1 MKKINSQKMGIL
13 YMVAASLLFATGGL
27 LCKMVSWNALSING
41 MRNLL
46 AALVIGLYM
55 KTSGH
60 KLKINKTTLLGA
72 LCMMMVTTLFVLANK
87 LTTAANAILL
97 QYSAPVW
104 IILLSF
110 LLLKKKPVRLDIITC
125 LLVFL
130 GIVLFFLDSFSYG
143 SLTGNA
149 AALLSGLFYGGLFM
163 MNSFED
169 GDTLSSSFLG
179 QLVCGLL
186 ESPFVFFEHDF
197 SVSNWIGILL
207 LGLFQVGIAY
217 ILFHEGTK
225 RVSALQASLIAG
237 IEPVLNPLLVAWVYH
252 ESLSPLAFVAALLVF
267 GSVFGYNLIQ
277 CLPNKKEK
285 NAREYKYYGLE

>member
-1 MKKINSQKMGIL
+1 MKKVSSQKMGIL
-13 YMVAASLLFATGGL
+13 YMIAASVLFASGGL
-27 LCKMVSWNALSING
+27 LCKMVGWNALSING

-46 AALVIGLYM
+46 AAFVIGLYM
-55 KTSGH
+55 KAVGH
-60 KLKINKTTLLGA
+60 TLKINKTTLIGA

-110 LLLKKKPVRLDIITC
+110 LLQKKKPARLDIVTC

-130 GIVLFFLDSFSYG
+130 GIILFFLDSLAYG

-163 MNSFED
+163 MNSFDE

-179 QLVCGLL
+179 QLACGLL
-186 ESPFVFFEHDF
+186 ETPFVFFEHDF
-197 SVSNWIGILL
+197 SVSNWMGILL
-207 LGLFQVGIAY
+207 LGFFQVGIAY

-237 IEPVLNPLLVAWVYH
+237 IEPVLNPLLVAFVYQ
-252 ESLSPLAFVAALLVF
+252 ESLSPLAFSAALLVF

-277 CLPNKKEK
+277 CLPVKKERTK
-285 NAREYKYYGLE
+285 SEAPLSL